1 MPKHRRKSV
10 HLQKCKRA
18 KAVTIVGQFRKRPSD
33 VADANHME
41 THTVGSNPF
50 IFTTLCAPDAEQFQ
64 FICQSCIKVRFAEYP
79 ELRQHEEWCARVRN
93 SEGFVCLLCGR
104 HYRNLGTLRR
114 HTLEYHSVPVS
125 SEMILENPFQFS
137 TTVAMD
143 SASYP
148 HVCQSCQLVCFNSLA
163 DLRRHEDWCGQ
174 AAPSADGSRCDKCG
188 RHFRTAD
195 LLLRHATAG
204 DCTATSNA
212 TGATDVE
219 NCNAGTASESSICDA
234 QQKSVARMTTYS
246 VCPLCDVP
254 FMSQYEQQVH
264 FINIHNLTNSEL
276 KVKRPVPKRPRLGR
290 VGDEVTCLDCDRTFS
305 SRLLLSRHKQICMK
319 EKKYTKVLIPVTD
332 SRSRQSIKK
341 KCSSVEDGYTSWKGD
356 ANYKTTNS
364 GFSAG
369 TAAKCKIRNNVGVT
383 KLSVGGTSRAKKLQV
398 SSRLLMNTAKVRN
411 LIRCGS
417 GKKLLMKSDGELFLV
432 GSKTTVTDLLK
443 GSVKMGSSSVKS
455 SYKQGCSEKMSDA
468 TSIAFYMDSMPTT
481 SDTGDSIINEK
492 KLIRS
497 LELQRD
503 KCTNDEDLKSISE
516 SVELLCTEHSS
527 EEGFRDNN
535 SKVNDSVGVIRQT
548 RQRASRSLETGS
560 GLVSEPKTNHDVG
573 KQRTLKRK
581 WSLKE
586 DITDVDSS
594 LHGYEVRNHNEKKE
608 SAVQNTKSRKSVG
621 TAAKY
626 QSVLQT
632 VDQPTADPSG
642 EIKNTRVAGGPQTLV
657 EALELFP
664 SSTQSTDPG
673 TVPVRGRTRSGT
685 RACVAAADTAA
696 TKRR

>member
-1 MPKHRRKSV
+1 V
-10 HLQKCKRA
+10 
-18 KAVTIVGQFRKRPSD
+18 
-33 VADANHME
+33 
-41 THTVGSNPF
+41 
-50 IFTTLCAPDAEQFQ
+50 
-64 FICQSCIKVRFAEYP
+64 
-79 ELRQHEEWCARVRN
+79 
-93 SEGFVCLLCGR
+93 
-104 HYRNLGTLRR
+104 
-114 HTLEYHSVPVS
+114 
-125 SEMILENPFQFS
+125 
-137 TTVAMD
+137 
-143 SASYP
+143 
-148 HVCQSCQLVCFNSLA
+148 
-163 DLRRHEDWCGQ
+163 
-174 AAPSADGSRCDKCG
+174 
-188 RHFRTAD
+188 
-195 LLLRHATAG
+195 
-204 DCTATSNA
+204 
-212 TGATDVE
+212 
-219 NCNAGTASESSICDA
+219 CDA
-234 QQKSVARMTTYS
+234 QQKSVARTAKYS

-356 ANYKTTNS
+356 ANHETTNS

-411 LIRCGS
+411 LIRCSG

-432 GSKTTVTDLLK
+432 GSGGQKVSTIGGKTTVTDLLK

-455 SYKQGCSEKMSDA
+455 SYKQCCSEKMSDA
-468 TSIAFYMDSMPTT
+468 TSITFDTDSMPTT
-481 SDTGDSIINEK
+481 SHTGDFVINEK
-492 KLIRS
+492 KLIHT
-497 LELQRD
+497 LEQQRD

-516 SVELLCTEHSS
+516 SAELLCTEHNSGD
-527 EEGFRDNN
+527 GFQDSC
-535 SKVNDSVGVIRQT
+535 SKVNRYV
-548 RQRASRSLETGS
+548 
-560 GLVSEPKTNHDVG
+560 
-573 KQRTLKRK
+573 
-581 WSLKE
+581 
-586 DITDVDSS
+586 
-594 LHGYEVRNHNEKKE
+594 GYEVRNRNEKKKE

-626 QSVLQT
+626 QSVLQA
-632 VDQPTADPSG
+632 VDQPAADPSA
-642 EIKNTRVAGGPQTLV
+642 EIKNAQVAGGPQTLV

-664 SSTQSTDPG
+664 YSTQSTDPG
-673 TVPVRGRTRSGT
+673 TVPVCGRTRSGT
-685 RACVAAADTAA
+685 RTCVATADTAA